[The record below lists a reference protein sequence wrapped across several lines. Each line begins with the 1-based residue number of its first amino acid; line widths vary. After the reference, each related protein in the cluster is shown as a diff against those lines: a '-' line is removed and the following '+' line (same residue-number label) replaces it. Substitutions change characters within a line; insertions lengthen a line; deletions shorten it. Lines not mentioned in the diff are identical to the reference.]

1 MTKLPV
7 LPSSTP
13 HRANLNPSS
22 RQSWYGFSQ
31 MLQRL
36 HAEGVYLHPDQLA
49 EFLLAHGLPV
59 DLDYVPAHLREKALL
74 INTHYRGDMA
84 AVDEDSDEQP
94 WDGYLRD
101 FN

>member
-7 LPSSTP
+7 LPSSIP
-13 HRANLNPSS
+13 HCANSNPSP
-22 RQSWYGFSQ
+22 RQPWYGFSQ

-36 HAEGVYLHPDQLA
+36 HAEGIYLHPEQLA

-84 AVDEDSDEQP
+84 ALDEDSDEQP
-94 WDGYLRD
+94 EDSYMGN